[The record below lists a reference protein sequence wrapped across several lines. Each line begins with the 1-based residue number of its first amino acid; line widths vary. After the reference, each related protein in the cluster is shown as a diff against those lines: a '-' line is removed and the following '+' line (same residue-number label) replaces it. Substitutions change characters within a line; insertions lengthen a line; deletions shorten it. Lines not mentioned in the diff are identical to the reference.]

1 MGRDGLAPH
10 FSARLFAEPF
20 YRLAHGEADHL
31 PGLVIDRYDDHLC
44 IQPFSGL
51 DELLWPIAD
60 ALDEVLKPKVVIIR
74 QAPAPS
80 HPRAADLLSGQKTGW
95 YYDQRENRL
104 MLANLVR
111 GSLPRVL
118 DVYSYVGG
126 FGVLLAH
133 YGAASVLCVDSSE
146 AALELLRRS
155 AAMNAV
161 QSCVRSIRAD
171 AMDFLQEKSRQKA
184 AGEDLED
191 SEFDLV
197 ILDPPNLG
205 VDRLTASKA
214 LRHYEKLVT
223 AAASLCAPV
232 PLLAALAPQLQ
243 QRLSADQL
251 RAPHLAQVCGA
262 YCHARF
268 LESTHVTVILEAARF
283 TLKEATPLELT
294 RLVRAGIRAKAA
306 NAELVIKEAAWL
318 AGAQAEVMLPH
329 ELART
334 AGTFGGECAAFLAA
348 SDGGEVEAVEA
359 FAASAE
365 LLHIL
370 TRGRSA
376 AQVAPQL
383 LEACASWQLALPFGL
398 LAMLAPTLQPGDAA
412 ARVLEQFKGSLPLTV
427 AELLHLFELLA
438 LPGVGLLEYAG
449 LSATSLEAEV
459 DMQCFCDFL
468 FDQHLGHEFRAV
480 SVWHLTHALLPAVEA
495 AGHLATARVYEIEPT
510 VIRPKGYKHCL
521 ARMGSAYVDGI
532 FGPCHAG
539 PASFM
544 LSYTWGYQ
552 VGDIA
557 ETLNDFCEK
566 HELKPQEAYVWICCL
581 CINQHRVHEAS
592 SRGDVVPFEQFERA
606 FGESFGPKE
615 RGEWRRPASRQPR
628 RVSGIGH
635 VIAMMSPWDDP
646 LYISRVWTAE
656 EMFTAICVAKS
667 QVTVVMPPS
676 EAMDLR
682 AELMHGRGIGAVW
695 NTLSKLNVEC
705 AQASVSRDR
714 ELILEMIQ
722 QGPGYHRLNTVI
734 GEHLKEWILCA
745 CEGHILRS
753 LEVEELEDDHAIA
766 GLCNEVG
773 SLLISLG
780 YLERA
785 EHLLQEGLR
794 LKEQHLDLEKSAD
807 GAELMSNLGE
817 IYEKKG
823 AMTQVVVARTW
834 DLEAASQLYQRA
846 TRAFQLCSPA
856 STAAMAK
863 ATSLR
868 RLGRLRGVQGDLAAK
883 LELYS
888 SARQVLEEAE
898 SLQTPEG
905 AVLLNSLGAAKR
917 QEGDLEAALEAYE
930 AALKIHASLQTID
943 TPEGAALLS
952 NIGVARMKQKKK
964 KKAKQAFEQ
973 ALTIREPKTNNIQ
986 G

>member
-1 MGRDGLAPH
+1 M
-10 FSARLFAEPF
+10 
-20 YRLAHGEADHL
+20 
-31 PGLVIDRYDDHLC
+31 
-44 IQPFSGL
+44 
-51 DELLWPIAD
+51 
-60 ALDEVLKPKVVIIR
+60 
-74 QAPAPS
+74 
-80 HPRAADLLSGQKTGW
+80 
-95 YYDQRENRL
+95 
-104 MLANLVR
+104 
-111 GSLPRVL
+111 
-118 DVYSYVGG
+118 
-126 FGVLLAH
+126 
-133 YGAASVLCVDSSE
+133 
-146 AALELLRRS
+146 
-155 AAMNAV
+155 AM
-161 QSCVRSIRAD
+161 
-171 AMDFLQEKSRQKA
+171 
-184 AGEDLED
+184 
-191 SEFDLV
+191 
-197 ILDPPNLG
+197 
-205 VDRLTASKA
+205 
-214 LRHYEKLVT
+214 
-223 AAASLCAPV
+223 
-232 PLLAALAPQLQ
+232 
-243 QRLSADQL
+243 
-251 RAPHLAQVCGA
+251 AQ
-262 YCHARF
+262 
-268 LESTHVTVILEAARF
+268 
-283 TLKEATPLELT
+283 
-294 RLVRAGIRAKAA
+294 
-306 NAELVIKEAAWL
+306 
-318 AGAQAEVMLPH
+318 
-329 ELART
+329 
-334 AGTFGGECAAFLAA
+334 
-348 SDGGEVEAVEA
+348 
-359 FAASAE
+359 
-365 LLHIL
+365 
-370 TRGRSA
+370 
-376 AQVAPQL
+376 
-383 LEACASWQLALPFGL
+383 
-398 LAMLAPTLQPGDAA
+398 LQPGDAA

-510 VIRPKGYKHCL
+510 VIRPKGYKVRCL
-521 ARMGSAYVDGI
+521 RDGRMGSAYVDGI

-606 FGESFGPKE
+606 FGE
-615 RGEWRRPASRQPR
+615 

-646 LYISRVWTAE
+646 LYISRVWCDF

-823 AMTQVVVARTW
+823 

-973 ALTIREPKTNNIQ
+973 ALTIREKTGTLETTAGATLLTNIAELKALLGDAEGELELYLQ
-986 G
+986 AKVIREKTGTLHSAAGAVVLSHLGGIYARREELDVALQWLQLAREAREKSGTLVCEAGARLLAKTAELHAGREAAEEAARLFARAREVREATGTIETDTGVKLFSQMASFYAKRGDFDTAIQAWQDAKKACEAIDEWSKMMGVRLLEQLGALHAEQAARAAELEALQSAAAQREVLEKVTGALASKLFARIAELQLEMGNSSESERFQEKAAAALKKMANIDEVEGETMSAEVV